1 MDMEFEPKNR
11 EEKLYSEV
19 RVSGMPE
26 VVITHDSKDLLM
38 PDRRS
43 KSHNNPGGK
52 PIGESNGNEGEE
64 KQVINSA
71 PTMHPETA
79 SNH

>member
-1 MDMEFEPKNR
+1 MEFVPKNR

-26 VVITHDSKDLLM
+26 VEITHDSKEIPML
-38 PDRRS
+38 DRRS
-43 KSHNNPGGK
+43 KSHNNPGAN
-52 PIGESNGNEGEE
+52 PIGDSNVNESEE
-64 KQVINSA
+64 KQVMNSA
-71 PTMHPETA
+71 PTMHPESA